1 MTQAPVLVARDE
13 FLILADRR
21 IADAAAGRG
30 QLLLTA
36 GEAGIG
42 KTRLLGSFAGKAQ
55 AAGFTVIRAAAY
67 PGDVQSFAGLLL
79 DLASDLMS
87 APDPALADVGRRLSD
102 RVRSISAADGDG
114 DAHHRRRLL
123 IQDLVDLIIAAGGTG
138 PALLL
143 LEDLHW
149 ADPLSL
155 DVLGHLAGRL
165 GNRPLLVAAA
175 YRSDELDPSL
185 PLGELRT
192 RLISQRLAEEI
203 RLPRLDLA
211 QTASVVSAVLGQ
223 PVPERVARAIHQR
236 SDGIPLHIEELIAAI
251 ENASLTLQSGAMVRN
266 AAVPDTLGGA
276 VLARARQLSPQ
287 ARDVASAAAVIG
299 RSFSFD
305 LLAAVSEAGPE
316 VTAAGLRELQR
327 ANLVLPGADAVT
339 FDFRHALMRD
349 ALYADT
355 DLATRRRLHGLVATT
370 AAADRGYRDAFV
382 SAHFEEAQQ
391 PADAFRHAAI
401 AAREAAAVSAHMEAL
416 ELYRRA
422 VRNLPADLPAA
433 ERAALLA
440 GYADEAAATDNNAAA
455 AAAYQTAHALLT
467 GCGDVLGA
475 AALVPRMVAVGH
487 LLGDG
492 LDARLRQLE
501 AAQATVAGLDGADRE
516 RARLAAA
523 MAGSLLMGG
532 RMGPAAEHAERALRD
547 AARLG
552 DEETEL
558 EAACTLGSA
567 RAFGGQLDEGWR
579 LLRKAIERATE
590 RGQESAAAHGYRM
603 AGSTAAALAEYDRAE
618 RWLTEG
624 IRYADGAGLWNHRCY
639 MEAHLAYVQWAT
651 GRWGEATRTAQHA
664 LADGRSGITT
674 RITAQYVL
682 GYLAMGR
689 GDSAGATRWLS
700 EALSQAEQM
709 GEVHRLSP
717 PLWGLAEDAR
727 CRGDFGAAIELCDRG
742 YAASA
747 DAGDAAYLFP
757 FLLTGI
763 RAQLA
768 AGSVDDAE
776 DWADR
781 VSARL
786 EASGIPGVEPA
797 SGHGRGLIL
806 TARGELAAALGELQV
821 ARDGWLNRHRFWEG
835 TWAQLD
841 LAAAASKSRRRG
853 EAARICGEVRAD
865 AQAAGAA
872 ALAAAAEQLAGSLG
886 RSRPLEPWH
895 PLSAREF
902 EVAKLVAAGLT
913 NRQIA
918 EQLVLAPKT
927 VSAHVEHILNK
938 LGAARRT
945 EIAAWCASVRVPEDG
960 RAPGPAP

>member
-1 MTQAPVLVARDE
+1 VLAGGMTQAPVLVGRDE
-13 FLILADRR
+13 FLALADRR
-21 IADAAAGRG
+21 LAETAAGHG
-30 QLLLTA
+30 LLVLAA

-87 APDPALADVGRRLSD
+87 APDPVLADVGRRLSD

-123 IQDLVDLIIAAGGTG
+123 IQDLVDLISATGGAG
-138 PALLL
+138 PVLLL

-165 GNRPLLVAAA
+165 GARPMLVAAA

-266 AAVPDTLGGA
+266 AAVPDTLGDA
-276 VLARARQLSPQ
+276 VLARARQLSAQ
-287 ARDVASAAAVIG
+287 AREVASAAAVIG
-299 RSFSFD
+299 RSFNFD
-305 LLAAVSEAGPE
+305 LLAAVSGTGPE

-355 DLATRRRLHGLVATT
+355 DLATRRRLHGLVART
-370 AAADRGYRDAFV
+370 AAA
-382 SAHFEEAQQ
+382 E
-391 PADAFRHAAI
+391 
-401 AAREAAAVSAHMEAL
+401 
-416 ELYRRA
+416 
-422 VRNLPADLPAA
+422 
-433 ERAALLA
+433 
-440 GYADEAAATDNNAAA
+440 
-455 AAAYQTAHALLT
+455 AYQTAHGLLT
-467 GCGDVLGA
+467 GCGDVRGA

-492 LDARLRQLE
+492 LGARVQQLE

-516 RARLAAA
+516 RARLSAA
-523 MAGSLLMGG
+523 MADSLLMGG
-532 RMGPAAEHAERALRD
+532 RFGPAAEHAGRALAQASRI
-547 AARLG
+547 G
-552 DEETEL
+552 DEETGL
-558 EAACTLGSA
+558 EAASTLGSA

-579 LLRKAIERATE
+579 LLGKAIERATE
-590 RGQESAAAHGYRM
+590 HGQESAAARGYRM
-603 AGSTAAALAEYDRAE
+603 AGSTAAAVAEYDRAE

-624 IRYADGAGLWNHRCY
+624 IRYAGGAGLWNHRCY

-689 GDSAGATRWLS
+689 GDAAGAARWLG
-700 EALSQAEQM
+700 EALSQGEPM

-727 CRGDFGAAIELCDRG
+727 CRGDFGAAIEFCERG
-742 YAASA
+742 YAASDA
-747 DAGDAAYLFP
+747 AGDAAYLFP

-768 AGSVDDAE
+768 AGHVDGAE
-776 DWADR
+776 DWSER
-781 VSARL
+781 VTARL
-786 EASGIPGVEPA
+786 EASGIPGVQPA
-797 SGHGRGLIL
+797 AGHGRGLIL

-821 ARDGWLNRHRFWEG
+821 ARDGWLNQHRFWEG

-853 EAARICGEVRAD
+853 EAARICGEIRAD
-865 AQAAGAA
+865 ALAAGAVV
-872 ALAAAAEQLAGSLG
+872 LVTAAEQLAASLG

-945 EIAAWCASVRVPEDG
+945 EIAAWCDSVQVPEDG
-960 RAPGPAP
+960 